1 MQPII
6 ASIRK
11 SWSDPVLAAL
21 VIAAAVIA
29 ATVAFVPNYR
39 TTSTFRTTNLLVDN
53 VSTLSG
59 QVATPGT
66 ITPPDFTGATVDN
79 YNPTGLATAYVIE
92 QACTGSGDTFI
103 TGLQAQPTGTIII
116 FKNTG
121 YFNLN
126 FVNHNGGS
134 LAANQFDLPSA
145 TTWLLEPGYL
155 LVLRYTGTQWE
166 TLGGFVNSFYSIS
179 VNSLLN
185 VSQLR
190 YQQPQAYST
199 TGTSTDILLNSS
211 TTVFQYIGAGDATI
225 TGFAGSAGGRLLI
238 VRNESGHNLT
248 LPNLAPPGSSV
259 NQLNNG
265 GVDIVL
271 IGGSS
276 NAVYIWD
283 TINTNW
289 GLISYMTASNKG
301 TITLAGGTGTATV
314 QTGAVCTCTDTT
326 AVSAVQCAVTTT
338 TITATG
344 TGTDVIA
351 YLCR

>member
-1 MQPII
+1 MPFAGRILDRV
-6 ASIRK
+6 ALLLF
-11 SWSDPVLAAL
+11 VLAAL
-21 VIAAAVIA
+21 LGGLQLYGAVTGKPAIL
-29 ATVAFVPNYR
+29 
-39 TTSTFRTTNLLVDN
+39 STFRTQNLLVDQ
-53 VSTLSG
+53 
-59 QVATPGT
+59 QVELPGT
-66 ITPPDFTGATVDN
+66 ITPAAFDGTPIND

-92 QACTGSGDTFI
+92 QACTGSADTFI
-103 TGLQAQPTGTIII
+103 SGLQAQPTGTIII

-121 YFNLN
+121 YFNLW
-126 FVNHNGGS
+126 FLNHNSAS

-145 TTWLLEPGYL
+145 TTWQLEPGYML
-155 LVLRYTGTQWE
+155 ALRYSGTQWE
-166 TLGGFVNSFYSIS
+166 TIGGFVNSYFSMT

-185 VSQLR
+185 AGQVR
-190 YQQPQAYST
+190 YFTPQAYST
-199 TGTSTDILLNSS
+199 TGTSTDVLLNSS

-225 TGFAGSAGGRLLI
+225 TGFAGSAGGRLMI

-248 LPNLAPPGSSV
+248 LPNLAPPGSSI

-271 IGGSS
+271 VGPSS

-301 TITLAGGTGTATV
+301 TVALAGGTATV
-314 QTGAVCTCTDTT
+314 TVQSGAVCTCTDTT
-326 AVSAVQCAVTTT
+326 AVAAVQCAISSTTLT
-338 TITATG
+338 LTG
-344 TGTDVIA
+344 TGTDTIA